1 MEVKWHTQVAA
12 ALGNRR
18 IRGNIRRALD
28 GLVAKRRAAFLDG
41 EEWARLRDQGHAIRS
56 YALAHLPELLEG
68 LEHRCTANGIRVHW
82 AETCGQANQLVLD
95 ILQRHASRRL
105 VKGKSMVSEELGLN
119 TFLEDR
125 GIEVVETD
133 LGELIVQ
140 LAGERPFHIV
150 GPAIH
155 KDRKQVAE
163 LFRAR
168 FPGLPNN
175 EDAEALTAIARRIL
189 REKFRGATAGLT
201 GVNFAVAETGTLA
214 LVENEGN
221 GRMCT
226 TVPQM
231 HIAVMGIEKVI
242 ARLDQ
247 LPTLLTLLTRSATG
261 QPITTY
267 VNLIGAPRC
276 SGELDGPEEVHLILL
291 DNGRSRLFAD
301 PELRA
306 TLHCIRC
313 GACMNHCPVYTR
325 LGGHA
330 YGTVYSGPI
339 GSILEP
345 QLRGLAA
352 AGRLVDASSLCGA
365 CSEVCPV
372 RIPIPNLLNRL
383 RAEGAGSGT
392 ESRVLGRGS
401 QRTLK
406 QTALW
411 WLWVWCHADPGRYR
425 LMSSLVGKTGTGI
438 TRLAK
443 PWTRTRLAPRLAPK
457 NLHRLAREAGFAED
471 CED

>member
-1 MEVKWHTQVAA
+1 MEVEWHTQAAA

-28 GLVAKRRAAFLDG
+28 GLVAKRWAAFPDG
-41 EEWARLRDQGHAIRS
+41 EEWAQLRDQGYAIRS

-95 ILQRHASRRL
+95 ILQRHAARRL

-119 TFLEDR
+119 AFLEDR
-125 GIEVVETD
+125 DIEVVETD

-163 LFRAR
+163 LFRAQ
-168 FPGLPNN
+168 FPGLPDS
-175 EDAEALTAIARRIL
+175 EDTEALTAIARRIL
-189 REKFRGATAGLT
+189 REKFRSATAGLT

-226 TVPQM
+226 TVPQL

-267 VNLIGAPRC
+267 VNLIGAPRRA
-276 SGELDGPEEVHLILL
+276 GELDGPEEVHLILL

-330 YGTVYSGPI
+330 YGTVYAGPI

-365 CSEVCPV
+365 CSGVCPV
-372 RIPIPNLLNRL
+372 RIPIPDLLNRL
-383 RAEGAGSGT
+383 RAEGVGAGT
-392 ESRVLGRGS
+392 ESQVLGRGS
-401 QRTLK
+401 RRNLK

-411 WLWVWCHADPGRYR
+411 RLWAWCHADPGRYR

-438 TRLAK
+438 TQLAK